1 MMRMMMRMMMTMM
14 MMVMMMMMLP
24 ESCASVGITSPVTAT
39 TRSDVSLLRRHQ
51 MTPPSPSQTLRG
63 ALEHHY
69 TTPTEAFI
77 DIVGGNNIS
86 QPPGMTHTAVM
97 GIWTKYG
104 CAWWHGP

>member
-1 MMRMMMRMMMTMM
+1 
-14 MMVMMMMMLP
+14 MLMLLP
-24 ESCASVGITSPVTAT
+24 GSCASVGITSPVTAT

-51 MTPPSPSQTLRG
+51 MTPLSPSQTLRG
-63 ALEHHY
+63 ALEHQWNI
-69 TTPTEAFI
+69 TTPHHTTPHHTTPAFI